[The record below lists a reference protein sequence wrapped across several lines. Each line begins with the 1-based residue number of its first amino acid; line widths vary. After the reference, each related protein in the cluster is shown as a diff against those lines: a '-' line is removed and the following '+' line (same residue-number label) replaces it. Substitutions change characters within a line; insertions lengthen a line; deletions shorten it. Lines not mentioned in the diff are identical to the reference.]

1 MKSNGINAVKKTA
14 SLLLVLSLVGTQS
27 CKQLE
32 LPSSTELAFDVASE
46 NTSNLEGIVNG
57 GYGRLIQVLGAPQAN
72 SSYYDLMLYA
82 EAMGARNTFV
92 SPNAGANAFTTQL
105 HNFIVQPNNNQLAL
119 LSRNLYGIAAM
130 ANSVLEF
137 AEKNPPQDNE
147 FARQKDRLMGEA
159 YFLRGTVFFL
169 MARFWAHQPGVNNTA
184 PGGGIML
191 PLQRSTDGTVGVS
204 RATVA
209 ETYDQITKDLTEAT
223 RLLPVAFD
231 PVVHGSFPA
240 YRFRATKAT
249 AWAMLA
255 RVQFQQATRT
265 SYQQALESINR
276 VLGPTPGTIAATA
289 ETGTRVFDLQADVKI
304 PFTTSG
310 FVTAP
315 AGTEEIL
322 RLVNNT
328 AAAQGYSAASIQMT
342 NESGGNP
349 GNRGAAR
356 WLLRRPTPNPPLTT
370 PVTASPLFDD
380 VANDRRFTEL
390 TENIT
395 LAANIGNQRVSKK
408 WGFQTGTQVGQ
419 QNLPLIRSA
428 ELLITR
434 AEINAVLGNTTAALA
449 DYNRVRRRAIT
460 GYRDRQLADIG
471 AGTAADLIAEIVRER
486 QRELLLEGDE
496 FWSWKR
502 MGAFN
507 AANPN
512 IYPAAE
518 VAPFVR
524 SGVTLNWNSNRTL
537 LKWHIDDLTLNPQL
551 GTAAQN
557 PD

>member
-1 MKSNGINAVKKTA
+1 MKFNAVNKTA
-14 SLLLVLSLVGTQS
+14 FLIFVVGVLGVQS

-32 LPSSTELAFDVASE
+32 LPSSTELAFELASE
-46 NTSNLEGIVNG
+46 NTSNLEGIING

-82 EAMGARNTFV
+82 EAMGARSTFV
-92 SPNAGANAFTTQL
+92 SPSAGATAFTTQL
-105 HNFIVQPNNNQLAL
+105 HNFIVQPNTNQLAL
-119 LSRNLYGIAAM
+119 MSRNLYGIVAM

-169 MARFWAHQPGVNNTA
+169 MSRFWSHQPGHNTGA

-191 PLQRSTDGTVGVS
+191 PLQRSTDGTVGVG

-209 ETYDQITKDLTEAT
+209 EAYAQITKDLADAA

-231 PVVHGSFPA
+231 PVLHGNFPA
-240 YRFRATKAT
+240 YRFRATKA
-249 AWAMLA
+249 AALAMLA
-255 RVQFQQATRT
+255 RAQFQQATRA
-265 SYQQALESINR
+265 SYQQAIESINR
-276 VLGPTPGTIAATA
+276 VVGPTPGTITATA
-289 ETGTRVFDLQADVKI
+289 ETGTRVFDLQANVTL
-304 PFTTSG
+304 PFSTSG
-310 FVTAP
+310 FVAAP
-315 AGTEEIL
+315 AGSEEIL

-328 AAAQGYSAASIQMT
+328 TAAQGYSAASIQIT

-370 PVTASPLFDD
+370 PVTTSPLFDD
-380 VANDRRFTEL
+380 PVNDRRFTEL
-390 TENIT
+390 TENIA

-419 QNLPLIRSA
+419 QNLPLIRAA
-428 ELLITR
+428 ELLLTR
-434 AEINAVLGNTTAALA
+434 AEINAVLGNTAAALA
-449 DYNRVRRRAIT
+449 DYNRVRRRAIS
-460 GYRDRQLADIG
+460 GYRDRLLTEIG
-471 AGTAADLIAEIVRER
+471 TGTGTDLIAEIVKER
-486 QRELLLEGDE
+486 QREMLLEGDE

-502 MGAFN
+502 MGAYN

-512 IYPAAE
+512 TYPAAE
-518 VAPFVR
+518 VAPLVR